1 MKRRTF
7 LKKSTIF
14 SLPALMGGLNVSASP
29 SSTLE
34 ALINGDSDKV
44 LVLIDMNGGNDG
56 LHTFVPLDSYDNLA
70 NARPNFILPENSLIG
85 LTDTIGLHPSMTG
98 IKSLYDNANLTVI
111 QGVGYPNQNRSHFRS
126 ADIWNTGTPAEVYK
140 SSGWMGRYL
149 DDSFPGYPSDYPNTD
164 CPDPFAVTMG
174 RSISGTCQGAESNFS
189 MAIINT
195 NDLGGLNTG
204 IEAPIPNDCYG
215 EELDYMVETFK
226 KSNLYADR
234 IIAAADVG
242 ATNSSLYPNSN
253 TLAEQLS
260 TVAKL
265 ISGGLQTKVYVLKLG
280 GFDTHSGQ
288 NEGSDTTEGW
298 HANLLKQLSDAIFA
312 FQEDL
317 KAQGLDERVV
327 GMTFSE
333 FGRKIISNAAQGTDH
348 GSAGPMM
355 VFGSCINPGVIGD
368 NAQISDVV
376 DTDEGV
382 AMQYD
387 FKWIYGSILMDW
399 FGVEESKVMTL
410 LSDDFQ
416 YVPVLQDCNFV
427 STKEIVKI
435 LDSNAFPNPFD
446 QSFTLSFSLVDKE
459 DVRIDLFDVQG
470 KVVQQ
475 VSNKTLTSGE
485 HKVTIEGHA
494 LASGVYFARIQAG
507 NGVKSLRVVKR

>member
-7 LKKSTIF
+7 LKNTSIF
-14 SLPALMGGLNVSASP
+14 SIPAMMGGLNVKAMSSSA
-29 SSTLE
+29 LE
-34 ALINGDSDKV
+34 EIVNGDSDKV
-44 LVLIDMNGGNDG
+44 LVLIDLNGGNDG
-56 LHTFVPLDSYDNLA
+56 LHTFVPLDGYDNLA
-70 NARPNFILPENSLIG
+70 NARPNFILPENSLIEM
-85 LTDTIGLHPSMTG
+85 TDTIGLHPSMTG
-98 IKSLYDNANLTVI
+98 IKNLYDNGNLTLI

-126 ADIWNTGTPAEVYK
+126 ADIWNTGTPANVYK

-149 DDSFPGYPSDYPNTD
+149 DDSFPGYPADYPSTD

-195 NDLGGLNTG
+195 NDLGGLNSG
-204 IEAPIPNDCYG
+204 IEAPISNDCYG
-215 EELDYMVETFK
+215 EELDYLVETYK
-226 KSNLYADR
+226 KSNAYADR
-234 IIAAADVG
+234 IIAAADAG
-242 ATNSSLYPNSN
+242 STNNSLYPD
-253 TLAEQLS
+253 TDLADQMS

-280 GFDTHSGQ
+280 GFDTHSDQ
-288 NEGSDTTEGW
+288 NLNGDPTVGW
-298 HANLLKQLSDAIFA
+298 HANLLQNMSDTIFA

-317 KAQGLDERVV
+317 KALGLEERVI

-355 VFGSCINPGVIGD
+355 VFGSCINSGVIGQ
-368 NAQISDVV
+368 NAQIADAV

-416 YVPVLQDCNFV
+416 YIPVIQDCNFV
-427 STKEIVKI
+427 NTKDIVKV
-435 LDSNAFPNPFD
+435 LDSKAFPNPFD
-446 QSFTLSFSLVDKE
+446 QTFNLSFSLLEKE
-459 DVRIDLFDVQG
+459 EVRIDLFDVKG
-470 KVVQQ
+470 RVVRE
-475 VSNKTLTSGE
+475 VCNKTLTSGD
-485 HKVTIEGHA
+485 HNIIVEGHE
-494 LASGVYFARIQAG
+494 LPSGVYFARIQAG
-507 NGVKSLRVVKR
+507 NGVKTMRVVKK